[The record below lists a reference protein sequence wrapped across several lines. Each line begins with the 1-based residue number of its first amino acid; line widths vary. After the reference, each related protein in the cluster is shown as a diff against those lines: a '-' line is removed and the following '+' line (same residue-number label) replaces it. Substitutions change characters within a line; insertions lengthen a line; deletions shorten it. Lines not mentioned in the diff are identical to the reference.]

1 MFSKWTVGRQFM
13 VGLILIALLI
23 GTFIFLTRVRI
34 HTFTTAAGR
43 VASSQKMLRDLE
55 RTLALVRDLDAAHR
69 DYLFTGNVVSLE
81 TYRDTSATLTKEMEV
96 VRGTSPQGA
105 SEESSAGSELRQ
117 LLTQMLSWTHD
128 NLEARRPEGTD
139 SAQAA
144 AIVVQSRQR
153 MDRIR
158 AVASQVRQQEESVLK
173 VQEAEQEEVLST
185 FGSFFWVDGLGILAI
200 VLVIAVLIGRTL
212 ERKLQTAITQVQ
224 SSSAELHSA
233 ASQQVTGAREQAS
246 ATTEISTTV
255 KELLS
260 TSRQIASSAQQ
271 MSRVADE
278 TASAARLGND
288 TVQRSQ
294 EAIDTVRRQVDAV
307 VTHMLELG
315 KRSQEI
321 GGILDIINELSEQT
335 NILAIN
341 ATIESAGAGE
351 HGRRFAV
358 VAEEIRKLADRV
370 GGATKDIRALIDEIR
385 AASNTT
391 IMATED
397 GSKAVQ
403 SSAKQ
408 FTEVAGSFR
417 RISELV
423 RTNLDVVR
431 EIELSTQ
438 QQTTAVE
445 QVNIAILEVAQTAQ
459 QSEVSS
465 SQTLQTANRLSQLSR
480 QLSAILDTSATAST
494 TSPMASA

>member
-1 MFSKWTVGRQFM
+1 MISKWTVGRQFM
-13 VGLILIALLI
+13 VGLAMIAFFI
-23 GTFIFLTRVRI
+23 GLFIFMTRMRI
-34 HTFTTAAGR
+34 NEFTTASAR

-55 RTLALVRDLDAAHR
+55 RTLALVRDLDATHR
-69 DYLFTGNVVSLE
+69 DYLVTGNVVSLE
-81 TYRDTSATLTKEMEV
+81 TYRDTGITLNKELEAL
-96 VRGTSPQGA
+96 RGPAQQGTDETSSMG
-105 SEESSAGSELRQ
+105 ELRELIVQ
-117 LLTQMLSWTHD
+117 LVAWTHD
-128 NLEARRPEGTD
+128 NIEGRHSEGNE
-139 SAQAA
+139 SAQVA
-144 AIVVQSRQR
+144 AIVAQSRQR

-158 AVASQVRQQEESVLK
+158 TLAGQVRQQEESVLGVK
-173 VQEAEQEEVLST
+173 VAEQERVLDLLRA
-185 FGSFFWVDGLGILAI
+185 FFWMAGLAMLTFV
-200 VLVIAVLIGRTL
+200 VLIALLIGRTL

-224 SSSAELHSA
+224 NSSAELHSA

-278 TASAARLGND
+278 TAGAARLGND

-417 RISELV
+417 RIAELV

-465 SQTLQTANRLSQLSR
+465 SLTLQTANRLSQLSQ
-480 QLSAILDTSATAST
+480 QLSAILDTNAAAGTPPP
-494 TSPMASA
+494 PMASA

>member
-1 MFSKWTVGRQFM
+1 MFSRWTVGRQFM
-13 VGLILIALLI
+13 VGLILLAMMV
-23 GTFIFLTRVRI
+23 GTFVFLTRVRVQ
-34 HTFTTAAGR
+34 TFSGAAAL
-43 VASSQKMLRDLE
+43 VATSQKTLRQLE
-55 RTLALVRDLDAAHR
+55 RVLASFKDADAAHR
-69 DYLFTGNVVSLE
+69 DYLTSGSAASAESFQQAKNALEAEFTALSVSPDAEQQKRLKSLQDLVAQE
-81 TYRDTSATLTKEMEV
+81 ATRM
-96 VRGTSPQGA
+96 
-105 SEESSAGSELRQ
+105 SES
-117 LLTQMLSWTHD
+117 
-128 NLEARRPEGTD
+128 LEARRAQGSVD
-139 SAQAA
+139 SPSASNA
-144 AIVVQSRQR
+144 QSRQR
-153 MDRIR
+153 LERVRD
-158 AVASQVRQQEESVLK
+158 AVTKARDEEEKLLSKNELRQEE
-173 VQEAEQEEVLST
+173 ELSA
-185 FGSFFWVDGLGILAI
+185 FGTFFWFDGLGILVVI
-200 VLVIAVLIGRTL
+200 VVTALLIGRTL
-212 ERKLQTAITQVQ
+212 ERKLQTAIAQVQ
-224 SSSAELHSA
+224 NSSAELHSA

-271 MSRVADE
+271 VSRVADE
-278 TASAARLGND
+278 TAGAARQGND

-294 EAIDTVRRQVDAV
+294 EAIDAVRRQVDAV

-408 FTEVAGSFR
+408 FSEVAGSFR

-465 SQTLQTANRLSQLSR
+465 STTLQTANRLSQLSQ
-480 QLSAILDTSATAST
+480 QLTAILDSR
-494 TSPMASA
+494 ASA